1 MAIKEGLSLE
11 KVKPILTKYV
21 MEELH
26 LVISLATYK
35 SRKGHHSACSLGLIH
50 ALERGRAQTQ
60 PRPGSSSQALGPIRA
75 RREGT
80 PSWGWGQKRRIT
92 KYSPTPWLIRTWGKG
107 GRQRE
112 GRLKDEASLQHEE
125 SQKLNKTQL
134 FKITEWGRRK
144 EEQNLLSWVSLNMVS
159 TKSISSTHVDT
170 ILTVLCSTFE
180 SPWVLCLAAWK

>member
-80 PSWGWGQKRRIT
+80 PS
-92 KYSPTPWLIRTWGKG
+92 
-107 GRQRE
+107 
-112 GRLKDEASLQHEE
+112 
-125 SQKLNKTQL
+125 
-134 FKITEWGRRK
+134 
-144 EEQNLLSWVSLNMVS
+144 
-159 TKSISSTHVDT
+159 
-170 ILTVLCSTFE
+170 
-180 SPWVLCLAAWK
+180 